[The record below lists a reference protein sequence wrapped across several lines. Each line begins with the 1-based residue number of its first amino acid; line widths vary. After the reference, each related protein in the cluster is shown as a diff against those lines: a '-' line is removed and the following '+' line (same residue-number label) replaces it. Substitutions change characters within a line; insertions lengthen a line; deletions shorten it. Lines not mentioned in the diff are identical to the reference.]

1 MREGCGDNEAVCVKK
16 APILMAFLS
25 VINFLVMNTLV
36 MIIVM
41 QYLLELRYLKLS
53 VQYMLLLDSKKDV
66 QYFSNHK
73 QK

>member
-1 MREGCGDNEAVCVKK
+1 MREGCGDNGAVCVKK
-16 APILMAFLS
+16 APILITLLS
-25 VINFLVMNTLV
+25 VINFVVMNTLV

-53 VQYMLLLDSKKDV
+53 VQYMLLLDSKHDV
-66 QYFSNHK
+66 QYFSNQK